1 VFGSAIVLAGGKSR
15 RMGFDKQGIVY
26 DDKLLVRE
34 TIRRLAE
41 DFSDIVVV
49 THNSDYYLGAD
60 VRITKDILPSTGPLA
75 GIHAGLTLTK
85 SEYAFVIACDMPYY
99 NPVYAGLM
107 QEKIRPGDNGILTSL
122 HDGWIEPFHAYYG
135 KKLIAPIEAYLAQ
148 GKRNIRDL
156 AYHNGVRFLDEDHVL
171 QIDPQKRLFA
181 NLNTREELDAFL
193 ARNEPQ

>member
-1 VFGSAIVLAGGKSR
+1 
-15 RMGFDKQGIVY
+15 
-26 DDKLLVRE
+26 
-34 TIRRLAE
+34 
-41 DFSDIVVV
+41 
-49 THNSDYYLGAD
+49 
-60 VRITKDILPSTGPLA
+60 
-75 GIHAGLTLTK
+75 
-85 SEYAFVIACDMPYY
+85 
-99 NPVYAGLM
+99 M

>member
-1 VFGSAIVLAGGKSR
+1 
-15 RMGFDKQGIVY
+15 M
-26 DDKLLVRE
+26 RE